1 MAKFEIKDSI
11 GKGGQARV
19 KDAVHVETREQVALK
34 IFKKKTMNLF
44 ALSSAHMEHSIM

>member
-1 MAKFEIKDSI
+1 MDKFEIKDSI

-19 KDAVHVETREQVALK
+19 KDAIDVTSGEQVALK
-34 IFKKKTMNLF
+34 IFRKKTMNLF